1 MRKAS
6 VPRLFYKIA
15 EQQNKRRQEGGIYR
29 RHCIPFP
36 DIVLLFES
44 DHEKNRII
52 TITPSCNIAAT
63 FFVMKGIKNPPY
75 DFISYGGADILFVEI
90 DYLVLV
96 TALEYSINEL
106 QQSALLVVSD
116 KLLFLAP
123 ESRKDILIELSPS

>member
-36 DIVLLFES
+36 DIVLLFEF
-44 DHEKNRII
+44 DHEENRII

-63 FFVMKGIKNPPY
+63 FFVMKGIKIRRMTLY
-75 DFISYGGADILFVEI
+75 HTAVRIF
-90 DYLVLV
+90 YL
-96 TALEYSINEL
+96 S
-106 QQSALLVVSD
+106 
-116 KLLFLAP
+116 K
-123 ESRKDILIELSPS
+123 